1 MLRRALS
8 LCAVLGMVSYAH
20 AGAIVTL
27 NPSAPVNPAGYQP
40 GETVRVDV
48 FVQLD
53 ASSPATIRT
62 RLIQFDITDSNDAL
76 GMTPVL
82 NHPGA
87 DIGAIPFWNLLGSTT
102 CANDEASCGT
112 NYFIDGSLADAT
124 PSLLNMTYTGLTS
137 SGSFMVVLR
146 QASPTLVG
154 SLDVQLPGGQGEYL
168 LDLLNADETDINLGA
183 EIRHGFGST
192 SDPGSFTLRANS
204 GQITGGQARLVVVP
218 EPATLAMLG
227 LGGLAAAYRRRR
239 AA

>member
-27 NPSAPVNPAGYQP
+27 TPSAPVDPAGYQP
-40 GETVRVDV
+40 GEHVRVDV
-48 FVQLD
+48 SVQLD
-53 ASSPATIRT
+53 ANSPATIRT

-76 GMTPVL
+76 VLTPIS
-82 NHPGA
+82 NHPLA
-87 DIGAIPFWNLLGSTT
+87 DIGPIPFWNLGGSTT

-124 PSLLNMTYTGLTS
+124 PSLLNMTYTGLTT

-146 QASPTLVG
+146 QANPVLVG
-154 SLDVQLPGGQGEYL
+154 SLDVTLGNTPGEYL
-168 LDLLNADETDINLGA
+168 LDVLNADEVDVNMGA
-183 EIRHGFGST
+183 EIRHGFSVT
-192 SDPGSFTLRANS
+192 ADPGSTTLRANG
-204 GQITGGQARLVVVP
+204 GQIIGGQARLVVVP